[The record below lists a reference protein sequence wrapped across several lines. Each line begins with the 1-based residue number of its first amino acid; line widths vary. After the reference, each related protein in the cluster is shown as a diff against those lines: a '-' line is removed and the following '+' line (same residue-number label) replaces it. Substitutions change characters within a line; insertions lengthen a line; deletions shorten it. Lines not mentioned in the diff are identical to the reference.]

1 MALQRAVVIDRDPN
15 LLSRLTAELGRAGY
29 AVETLNSTTGLT
41 PDLLALSEP
50 NLVVLDAGLPDLS
63 LPAVLVLFRSLKSR
77 LQVRLMVVG
86 VGAAAEASKLGADL
100 MISRE
105 KLLREGAAALGII
118 SSAPE
123 SLDVRKLIDEVLGR
137 KGSNSSEVAAK
148 QPKYE
153 VRLDLFSESQLYVV
167 KKGEQP
173 GIFVGA
179 SNSPAVG
186 SSIDL
191 EVDLFGRNKILL
203 KGQVAWQ
210 RNRSVFWGNMPSG
223 FGVKLLELKDT
234 EKAAL
239 QKFVEAREPLIW
251 TK

>member
-1 MALQRAVVIDRDPN
+1 MSLQRAVIIDRDPS

-50 NLVVLDAGLPDLS
+50 NLVVLDTGLPDLS
-63 LPAVLVLFRSLKSR
+63 GPAVMVLFRSLKSR
-77 LQVRLMVVG
+77 LQVKLMVVG
-86 VGAAAEASKLGADL
+86 VGTETEAIKLGADL
-100 MISRE
+100 FIPRE
-105 KLLREGAAALGII
+105 KLLSEGAAALGIA
-118 SSAPE
+118 SAAPE
-123 SLDVRKLIDEVLGR
+123 PLDVRKLIDEVLGR
-137 KGSNSSEVAAK
+137 KIANDSHKAVQN
-148 QPKYE
+148 PKFE

-173 GIFVGA
+173 GIFISA
-179 SNSPAVG
+179 ANSPNVG
-186 SSIDL
+186 SAIEL
-191 EVDLFGRNKILL
+191 QLDLFGRNKLVL
-203 KGQVAWQ
+203 QGQVAWQ
-210 RNRSVFWGNMPSG
+210 RNRSVFWGKMPSG
-223 FGVKLLELKDT
+223 FGVKLTDLKDT